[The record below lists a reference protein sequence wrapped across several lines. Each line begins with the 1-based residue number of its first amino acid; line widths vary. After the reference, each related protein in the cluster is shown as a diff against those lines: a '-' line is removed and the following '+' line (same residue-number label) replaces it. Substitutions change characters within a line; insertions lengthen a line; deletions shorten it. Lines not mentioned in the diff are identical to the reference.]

1 MNLAADAYSY
11 SRVLRRPRTQD
22 HESSHEYTGRRDVRL
37 CVSML
42 CNGQDMS
49 AATPSCDTIAV
60 LQQQCRHWHP
70 GQRKGRQQYQESGN
84 SGDGDGG
91 HGCGRH
97 SCSGGGGGG
106 GGDGGSCRWQQW
118 RRAKGSCRASLLVHV
133 DGVTRSAAA
142 ELGVV
147 LVLDSRDRGVVDCL
161 VLADGSQDR
170 QEVWVQEPRAGPK
183 RRRASRR
190 GQLQNSSSPWMS

>member
-97 SCSGGGGGG
+97 
-106 GGDGGSCRWQQW
+106 
-118 RRAKGSCRASLLVHV
+118 
-133 DGVTRSAAA
+133 TAAA
-142 ELGVV
+142 EVV
-147 LVLDSRDRGVVDCL
+147 VAEAVMVAAAGGSSGAGRRGAAEL
-161 VLADGSQDR
+161 HSSSMSM
-170 QEVWVQEPRAGPK
+170 
-183 RRRASRR
+183 ASREVPPR
-190 GQLQNSSSPWMS
+190 NLE